1 MSSHNHANH
10 VANGAVKAGAI
21 ATKAGLGTRLLHT
34 AAKHPVL
41 VFGIGVLA
49 GVYLYKNRELIIAEN
64 AQAEEHS
71 DCCS

>member
-10 VANGAVKAGAI
+10 VAKGAVKAGA
-21 ATKAGLGTRLLHT
+21 AVTKAGLGTRLLHS

-49 GVYLYKNRELIIAEN
+49 GVYIYKNRQQILAEDMQSDEN
-64 AQAEEHS
+64 